1 MNRVPVAPGQ
11 ELMLTKGRSTVCRI
25 GVIETAAFA
34 SGGRMRGLRSATVPP
49 PHDEPIVCREV
60 PRSRLAIYRRR

>member
-11 ELMLTKGRSTVCRI
+11 ELMLTKGRSTVCRS

-34 SGGRMRGLRSATVPP
+34 SGGRMTGLRSAAETPY
-49 PHDEPIVCREV
+49 DEPMVCREV
-60 PRSRLAIYRRR
+60 PRPRLALYRRR